1 MDEEFLSDELRE
13 QVRAKSVPESGI
25 HVIERLCWHTAE
37 VVDRET
43 RAYDEDEGDD
53 SMLTGQACTKKPK
66 NLTRRDIQLCDD
78 DRFEGVRVVKV
89 GMGIY
94 FDAAGVKIHLI
105 SAPQGPT
112 GLKLSDSGIQGGIEA
127 RAEAT
132 EQMFSTDLYETKP
145 DDVLVMFARD
155 LSGLDKVW
163 VGRRTAKSEFAWLID
178 LYDRGEDQTTEVA
191 RPVSQVP
198 AAGIRVPDVRL
209 KSDSKNGRKGLGNR

>member
-1 MDEEFLSDELRE
+1 MEEAFLSDDQRE
-13 QVRAKSVPESGI
+13 QIRAKSVPEPGI
-25 HVIERLCWHTAE
+25 YVIDRLGWHTTE

-66 NLTRRDIQLCDD
+66 NLTKRDIQDSGD
-78 DRFEGVRVVKV
+78 GRFDGVQIVKV

-105 SAPQGPT
+105 SAPQGPA
-112 GLKLSDSGIQGGIEA
+112 GLRLSDSGIQGGIEA

-145 DDVLVMFARD
+145 EDVLVMFSRD

-163 VGRRTAKSEFAWLID
+163 VGRRTKASQFAWLID
-178 LYDRGEDQTTEVA
+178 LYDRGEDRATEIV
-191 RPVSQVP
+191 RPASQIPP
-198 AAGIRVPDVRL
+198 AAIKVPDVRL